1 MHRAFCRLRD
11 AALALGLSNHAAANA
26 LFLGAINNFGHD
38 ENLRLQTM
46 NETLNSLKRAAIE
59 PVATGPA
66 ELLVKNAPA

>member
-1 MHRAFCRLRD
+1 
-11 AALALGLSNHAAANA
+11 LALGLSNHAAANA

-38 ENLRLQTM
+38 EMIRFQIM